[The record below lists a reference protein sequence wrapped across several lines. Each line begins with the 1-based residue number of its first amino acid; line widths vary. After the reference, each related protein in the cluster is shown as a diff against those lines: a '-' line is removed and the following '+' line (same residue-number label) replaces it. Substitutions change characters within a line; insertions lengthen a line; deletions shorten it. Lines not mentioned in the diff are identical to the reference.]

1 MAGKLLTKI
10 ADFAALGILNKI
22 LGGVFGG
29 LKMAVIVGAALVF
42 FERTNNT
49 MAFIEEDKI
58 DDSALY
64 EPVKDVGG
72 FVFAYVLE
80 ETDKNGTLDSF
91 KTDTAEQLKKEK
103 DAQEEDLKEIEENE
117 N

>member
-1 MAGKLLTKI
+1 
-10 ADFAALGILNKI
+10 
-22 LGGVFGG
+22 
-29 LKMAVIVGAALVF
+29 
-42 FERTNNT
+42 
-49 MAFIEEDKI
+49 
-58 DDSALY
+58 LY

-103 DAQEEDLKEIEENE
+103 EAQEEDLKEIEENE

>member
-1 MAGKLLTKI
+1 
-10 ADFAALGILNKI
+10 
-22 LGGVFGG
+22 
-29 LKMAVIVGAALVF
+29 MAVIVGAALVF

-49 MAFIEEDKI
+49 MEFVEKEKIE
-58 DDSALY
+58 DSALY

-80 ETDKNGTLDSF
+80 ETDKNDMLDSF
-91 KTDTAEQLKKEK
+91 KTDTAEQLQEKKTQEK
-103 DAQEEDLKEIEENE
+103 DLKEIEENE